1 MLPKSLRAQRAGR
14 VAPRRGGAR
23 RSSGVC
29 VSVLTADI
37 THPRCLVAF
46 TYFRNHLTSGR
57 LAYFRLPGQLS
68 QFAPKPFIFSHT
80 NPVWFL
86 QYPRKA
92 VLYLARVLGG
102 KVESRSVNY
111 LRNEPQLSVQYPT
124 IAQRPLLC
132 AGLRTRDRQQAAP
145 RSYSIRG
152 IHCLTP
158 YGSGYLR
165 SRLRAALSSGSR
177 IALVKGGGGGNT
189 RT

>member
-152 IHCLTP
+152 TA
-158 YGSGYLR
+158 LR
-165 SRLRAALSSGSR
+165 FTIATSRRAERAVRARRGR
-177 IALVKGGGGGNT
+177 
-189 RT
+189 